1 MKIQTT
7 YKAIREEYGK
17 KILSVDYCD
26 LQCLLRYENPFA
38 YSAGVYGWNCDY
50 YDIGG
55 VCISTGY
62 RPIGKHVPYE
72 LVRRFEKQAE
82 EWVMNWNVDSE
93 VKKTRLANLVEEF
106 IQEATKEG

>member
-7 YKAIREEYGK
+7 YKAIRKEYGK
-17 KILSVDYCD
+17 NILRVGYCD
-26 LQCLLRYENPFA
+26 LQYLLRYENPFA

-62 RPIGKHVPYE
+62 RPIGEHVPYE
-72 LVRRFEKQAE
+72 LTRRFEEQAE
-82 EWVMNWNVDSE
+82 EWVVNWNVDFE

-106 IQEATKEG
+106 IREATKEG

>member
-7 YKAIREEYGK
+7 YKAIRKEYGK
-17 KILSVDYCD
+17 NILRVGYCD
-26 LQCLLRYENPFA
+26 LQYLLRYENPFA

-50 YDIGG
+50 YGIGG

-72 LVRRFEKQAE
+72 LVRRFEDQARHLAVE
-82 EWVMNWNVDSE
+82 SDLDSGTE
-93 VKKTRLANLVEEF
+93 RGMIDDLLGEF
-106 IQEATKEG
+106 LREIMKEG

>member
-26 LQCLLRYENPFA
+26 LQYLLRYENPFA

-93 VKKTRLANLVEEF
+93 VKKTRLANLVEDF
-106 IQEATKEG
+106 IREATKEG